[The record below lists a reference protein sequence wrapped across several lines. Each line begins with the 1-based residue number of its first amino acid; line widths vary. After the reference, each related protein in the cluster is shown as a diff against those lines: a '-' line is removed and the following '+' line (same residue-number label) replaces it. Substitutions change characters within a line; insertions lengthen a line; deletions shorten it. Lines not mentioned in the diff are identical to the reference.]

1 MTAHSFLLPAHWAD
15 RPVRIAL
22 IGAGGSGSQIADQ
35 LASLETTLRKL
46 GHCGFNV
53 SVFDGDVVSDSS
65 VGRQRFTQSDVG
77 AHKSMLIV
85 HRVNAFYGLAWR
97 AIPQHYR
104 IDKTQRY
111 LNFDLVITA
120 VDLAGFRAEL
130 GRTYRNE
137 PTGALW
143 LDLGNGEDSGQV
155 VLGHLGCAVGAVLR
169 LPNVFDLYP
178 ELASMEALDREAP
191 SCSTEEAIRRQ
202 SWPINR
208 LAALTATELLWSLLR
223 HGRIET
229 HGAFFRL
236 APMTI
241 QPLVI
246 DPQAWSFLGYDATE
260 KEPQR
265 AA

>member
-1 MTAHSFLLPAHWAD
+1 MTAQTFLLPAHWAD
-15 RPVRIAL
+15 RRIRIAL
-22 IGAGGSGSQIADQ
+22 IGAGGTGSQLADQ
-35 LASLETTLRKL
+35 LASLQATLSKL
-46 GHCGFNV
+46 GHCGFDV
-53 SVFDGDVVSDSS
+53 TVFDGDAVSDSNVS
-65 VGRQRFTQSDVG
+65 RQRFTQSDIG
-77 AHKSMLIV
+77 ANKAMLIV
-85 HRVNAFYGLAWR
+85 HRINAFYGLAWR

-104 IDKTQRY
+104 IDKKQRY
-111 LNFDLVITA
+111 LSFDLVITA
-120 VDLAGFRAEL
+120 VDLASFRAEL
-130 GRTYRNE
+130 GRTYSNE
-137 PTGALW
+137 ATQALW
-143 LDLGNGEDSGQV
+143 LDLGNGADSGQV
-155 VLGHLGCAVGAVLR
+155 VLGHLGRTAGAGLR

-178 ELASMEALDREAP
+178 ELASMEAVDREAP

-246 DPQAWSFLGYDATE
+246 DPQAWSFLGYDVAE
-260 KEPQR
+260 QERQR